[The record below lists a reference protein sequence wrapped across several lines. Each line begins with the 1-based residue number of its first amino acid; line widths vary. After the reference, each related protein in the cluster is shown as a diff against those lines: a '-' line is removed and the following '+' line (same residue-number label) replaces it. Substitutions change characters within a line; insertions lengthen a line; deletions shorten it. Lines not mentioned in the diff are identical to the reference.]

1 MIYVPSLDYEC
12 YVLVNKDTIRA
23 YEQIPYQPSYNQQVS
38 INYRDYYITTNYV
51 YQDGVQT
58 FSNYSQLPVC
68 LNKSNLTNDFYY
80 RNDFDRVLVIFLI
93 ILIIGFIIPFK
104 IITRMFKRFIW
115 KDILNIYY
123 FQ

>member
-1 MIYVPSLDYEC
+1 MIYVPDLNYDC

-23 YEQIPYQPSYNQQVS
+23 YVQTPSNPGYNQQIS
-38 INYRDYYITTNYV
+38 INYRDYYITTNYI

-93 ILIIGFIIPFK
+93 LLIIGFLIPFK
-104 IITRMFKRFIW
+104 IITRMFKRFI
-115 KDILNIYY
+115 
-123 FQ
+123 